1 MKIETN
7 IDDIEN
13 DIFLPNKT
21 PKRKHSSKLLSAI
34 KLNIKDILNHRRSS
48 SKPGISEDSITSMI
62 NSDSIRNL
70 QAVKTKIN
78 KTKKSKQIKSTIFN
92 ILSKDSDD
100 RNIQE
105 VLMVGDYLSKNYKYF
120 ADLKKN
126 DSQYTVD
133 KLAKISK
140 LEKFKPGDTIILYGD
155 IGDKFY
161 IVLEGSVEVYTPE
174 YIEKEMTPFEFLTI
188 LEKIKYLD
196 MLKYERLKTKNSGIN
211 FDNIDLN
218 KVDSNTNFMKNKI
231 NFILEIDD
239 KKGEYGQGYSF
250 GEIALIKKITRTAT
264 IKSSDNTICLS
275 ISKTEYNEAMKEI
288 ESKKLAKEIDAFKKT
303 YQFFDCINNERMI
316 SIFNSFSKIVLYKGD
331 YLYHQND
338 INDYLYLT
346 VRGNFEIYSHI
357 SYSWLNEY
365 YEYIED
371 SLGNIFYYMISNPN
385 LKYNELQEIIK
396 NIKLEAENSP
406 MKNLDNN
413 NIIHNKNKKD
423 NLLNIKNAE
432 EQINS
437 NNQIFR
443 IDLNKVNYKDIF
455 GLEDSFDFK
464 RKFYSIKCISE
475 SAEVKCIKVT
485 EFLKIIWNSKNLDY
499 MYLLKLITNKKN
511 ILKNKVINAVK
522 NLEKKILFDLD
533 IRYEKLINYNENIY
547 NKKGNTPNTIC
558 LKEKI
563 KNNYFS
569 NKKYNKKKE
578 KEINRVV
585 SAIKIKGY
593 KNSIQD
599 ILDKKINILT
609 LDKSYDEKRLLQ
621 SNYDINNNILNS
633 LLKNRRTNPHIFKF
647 TKSTFGSF
655 NSNVSKNDSFFS
667 SPITIIKKVKS
678 SIKEFSGL
686 SKANNE
692 DEEINHKN
700 MKKNINR
707 LYKTKN
713 FRDSMGLL
721 DKILKTPNS
730 ISYYSNNGNNLFMRP
745 ASSLFSVKRKGKKIF
760 NSTVFNKSPSMKS
773 YNFERPKTRLQI
785 KTKTHIFS
793 PNNNLKFI
801 NYSQNIKDKKPD
813 NIILGSKFERKRRDI
828 FNTLRKVTLI
838 KKSPENL
845 WKENNKISFDKN
857 ENILPNR
864 NIRVNLEYKHKTFIL
879 KKNRGFEFSKNYSHK
894 NLLKSKSIFSKESFF
909 SIPIKNI

>member
-1 MKIETN
+1 MKIENN

-34 KLNIKDILNHRRSS
+34 KLNIKDILNQRRSS
-48 SKPGISEDSITSMI
+48 SKPGISEDSIKSMI

-161 IVLEGSVEVYTPE
+161 IVLEGSVEVYIPE

-196 MLKYERLKTKNSGIN
+196 MLKYERLKAKNSGIN

-218 KVDSNTNFMKNKI
+218 KVDGGANFMKNKI

-331 YLYHQND
+331 YLYHQNE

-346 VRGNFEIYSHI
+346 VRGNFEIYSYI

-396 NIKLEAENSP
+396 NIKLEEENSP

-423 NLLNIKNAE
+423 NLLNIKNDE

-437 NNQIFR
+437 NNKIFR

-511 ILKNKVINAVK
+511 ILKNKVINTVK

-633 LLKNRRTNPHIFKF
+633 LLKNRRTNPHLFKF

-857 ENILPNR
+857 ENIFPTR

-879 KKNRGFEFSKNYSHK
+879 KKNRGFEFNKNYSHK

-909 SIPIKNI
+909 PIPIKNI

>member
-1 MKIETN
+1 MKIENN

-34 KLNIKDILNHRRSS
+34 KLNIKDILNQRRSS
-48 SKPGISEDSITSMI
+48 SKPGISEDSIKSMI

-161 IVLEGSVEVYTPE
+161 IVLEGSVEVYIPE

-331 YLYHQND
+331 YLYHQNE

-423 NLLNIKNAE
+423 NLLNIKNDE

-437 NNQIFR
+437 NNKIFR

-475 SAEVKCIKVT
+475 SAEVKCIKVN

-563 KNNYFS
+563 KNNYFG

-633 LLKNRRTNPHIFKF
+633 LLKNRRTNPHLFKF

-730 ISYYSNNGNNLFMRP
+730 ISYYSNSGNNLFVRP

-879 KKNRGFEFSKNYSHK
+879 KKNRGFEFNKNYSHK

-909 SIPIKNI
+909 PIPIKNI

>member
-1 MKIETN
+1 
-7 IDDIEN
+7 
-13 DIFLPNKT
+13 
-21 PKRKHSSKLLSAI
+21 
-34 KLNIKDILNHRRSS
+34 
-48 SKPGISEDSITSMI
+48 
-62 NSDSIRNL
+62 
-70 QAVKTKIN
+70 
-78 KTKKSKQIKSTIFN
+78 
-92 ILSKDSDD
+92 
-100 RNIQE
+100 
-105 VLMVGDYLSKNYKYF
+105 
-120 ADLKKN
+120 
-126 DSQYTVD
+126 
-133 KLAKISK
+133 
-140 LEKFKPGDTIILYGD
+140 
-155 IGDKFY
+155 
-161 IVLEGSVEVYTPE
+161 
-174 YIEKEMTPFEFLTI
+174 
-188 LEKIKYLD
+188 
-196 MLKYERLKTKNSGIN
+196 
-211 FDNIDLN
+211 
-218 KVDSNTNFMKNKI
+218 
-231 NFILEIDD
+231 
-239 KKGEYGQGYSF
+239 
-250 GEIALIKKITRTAT
+250 
-264 IKSSDNTICLS
+264 
-275 ISKTEYNEAMKEI
+275 
-288 ESKKLAKEIDAFKKT
+288 
-303 YQFFDCINNERMI
+303 
-316 SIFNSFSKIVLYKGD
+316 
-331 YLYHQND
+331 
-338 INDYLYLT
+338 
-346 VRGNFEIYSHI
+346 
-357 SYSWLNEY
+357 
-365 YEYIED
+365 
-371 SLGNIFYYMISNPN
+371 
-385 LKYNELQEIIK
+385 
-396 NIKLEAENSP
+396 
-406 MKNLDNN
+406 
-413 NIIHNKNKKD
+413 
-423 NLLNIKNAE
+423 
-432 EQINS
+432 
-437 NNQIFR
+437 
-443 IDLNKVNYKDIF
+443 
-455 GLEDSFDFK
+455 
-464 RKFYSIKCISE
+464 
-475 SAEVKCIKVT
+475 
-485 EFLKIIWNSKNLDY
+485 

-563 KNNYFS
+563 KNNYFG

-633 LLKNRRTNPHIFKF
+633 LLKNRRTNPHLFKF

-730 ISYYSNNGNNLFMRP
+730 ISYYSNSGNNLFVRP

-879 KKNRGFEFSKNYSHK
+879 KKNRGFEFNKNYSHK

-909 SIPIKNI
+909 PIPIKNI

>member
-13 DIFLPNKT
+13 DIFLLNKT

-34 KLNIKDILNHRRSS
+34 KLNIKDILNNRRSS
-48 SKPGISEDSITSMI
+48 SKPGISEDSIKSMI

-161 IVLEGSVEVYTPE
+161 IVLEGSVEVYIPE

-423 NLLNIKNAE
+423 NLLNIKNDE

-437 NNQIFR
+437 NNKIFR

-563 KNNYFS
+563 KNNYFG

-633 LLKNRRTNPHIFKF
+633 LLKNRRTNPHLFKF

-655 NSNVSKNDSFFS
+655 NSNISKNDSFFS

-730 ISYYSNNGNNLFMRP
+730 ISYYSNSGNNLFMRP

-857 ENILPNR
+857 ENIFPTR

-879 KKNRGFEFSKNYSHK
+879 KKNRGFEFNKNYSHK

-909 SIPIKNI
+909 PIPIKNI

>member
-1 MKIETN
+1 MKIENN

-48 SKPGISEDSITSMI
+48 SKPGISEDSIKSMI

-161 IVLEGSVEVYTPE
+161 IVLEGSVEVYIPE

-331 YLYHQND
+331 YLYHQNE
-338 INDYLYLT
+338 INDYLYIT

-423 NLLNIKNAE
+423 NLLNIKNDE

-437 NNQIFR
+437 NNKIFR

-563 KNNYFS
+563 KNNYFG

-633 LLKNRRTNPHIFKF
+633 LLKNRRTNPHLFKF

-678 SIKEFSGL
+678 SIKEFSVL

-730 ISYYSNNGNNLFMRP
+730 ISYYSNSGNNLFMRP
-745 ASSLFSVKRKGKKIF
+745 ASSLFSIKRKSKKIF
-760 NSTVFNKSPSMKS
+760 NSTVSKKSSSMKS
-773 YNFERPKTRLQI
+773 YNVERPKTRLQI

-801 NYSQNIKDKKPD
+801 NYSLNIKDKKPD
-813 NIILGSKFERKRRDI
+813 NIIRGSKFERKRGDI

-857 ENILPNR
+857 ENIFPTR

-879 KKNRGFEFSKNYSHK
+879 KKNRGFEFNKNYSHK

-909 SIPIKNI
+909 PIPIKNI

>member
-13 DIFLPNKT
+13 DIILPNET

-34 KLNIKDILNHRRSS
+34 KLNIKDILNQRRSS
-48 SKPGISEDSITSMI
+48 SKPGISEDSIKSMI

-161 IVLEGSVEVYTPE
+161 IVLEGSVEVYIPE

-331 YLYHQND
+331 YLYHQNE

-423 NLLNIKNAE
+423 NLLNIKNDE

-437 NNQIFR
+437 NNKIFR

-633 LLKNRRTNPHIFKF
+633 LLKNRRTNPHLFKF

-730 ISYYSNNGNNLFMRP
+730 ISYCSNNGNNLFMRP

-773 YNFERPKTRLQI
+773 YNFERPKARLQI

-879 KKNRGFEFSKNYSHK
+879 KKNRGFEFNKNYSHK

-909 SIPIKNI
+909 PIPIKNI

>member
-1 MKIETN
+1 MKIENN

-34 KLNIKDILNHRRSS
+34 KLNIKDILNNRRSS
-48 SKPGISEDSITSMI
+48 SKPGISEDSIKSMI

-161 IVLEGSVEVYTPE
+161 IVLEGSVEVYIPE

-413 NIIHNKNKKD
+413 NIIYNKNKKD
-423 NLLNIKNAE
+423 NLLNIKNDE

-437 NNQIFR
+437 NNKIFR

-633 LLKNRRTNPHIFKF
+633 LLKNRRTNPHLFKF
-647 TKSTFGSF
+647 TKGTFGSF

-730 ISYYSNNGNNLFMRP
+730 ISYYSNNGNNLFIRP
-745 ASSLFSVKRKGKKIF
+745 ASSLFSIKRKNKKIF

-838 KKSPENL
+838 KKSPENY

-879 KKNRGFEFSKNYSHK
+879 KKNRGFEFNKNYSHK

-909 SIPIKNI
+909 PIPIKNI

>member
-1 MKIETN
+1 MKIENN

-48 SKPGISEDSITSMI
+48 SKPGISEDSIKSMI

-161 IVLEGSVEVYTPE
+161 IVLEGSVEVYIPE

-423 NLLNIKNAE
+423 NLLNIKNDE

-437 NNQIFR
+437 NNKIFR

-563 KNNYFS
+563 KNNYFG

-633 LLKNRRTNPHIFKF
+633 LLKNRRTNPHLFKF

-760 NSTVFNKSPSMKS
+760 NSTVSNKSPSMKS

-879 KKNRGFEFSKNYSHK
+879 KKNRGFEFNKNYSHK

-909 SIPIKNI
+909 PIPIKNI

>member
-1 MKIETN
+1 MKIENN

-34 KLNIKDILNHRRSS
+34 KLNIKDILNQGRSS
-48 SKPGISEDSITSMI
+48 SKPGISEDSIKSMI

-161 IVLEGSVEVYTPE
+161 IVLEGSVEVYIPE

-423 NLLNIKNAE
+423 NLLNIKNDE

-437 NNQIFR
+437 NNKIFR

-621 SNYDINNNILNS
+621 NNYDINNNILNS
-633 LLKNRRTNPHIFKF
+633 LLKNRRTNPHLFKF

-730 ISYYSNNGNNLFMRP
+730 ISYYSNSGNNLFVRP

-838 KKSPENL
+838 KKSPENY

-857 ENILPNR
+857 ENIFPTR

-879 KKNRGFEFSKNYSHK
+879 KKNRGFEFNKNYSHK

-909 SIPIKNI
+909 PIPIKNI

>member
-48 SKPGISEDSITSMI
+48 SKPGISEDSIKSMI

-92 ILSKDSDD
+92 ILSKDSND

-161 IVLEGSVEVYTPE
+161 IVLEGSVEVYIPE

-331 YLYHQND
+331 YLYHQNE

-371 SLGNIFYYMISNPN
+371 SLGNIF
-385 LKYNELQEIIK
+385 
-396 NIKLEAENSP
+396 
-406 MKNLDNN
+406 
-413 NIIHNKNKKD
+413 
-423 NLLNIKNAE
+423 
-432 EQINS
+432 
-437 NNQIFR
+437 
-443 IDLNKVNYKDIF
+443 
-455 GLEDSFDFK
+455 
-464 RKFYSIKCISE
+464 
-475 SAEVKCIKVT
+475 
-485 EFLKIIWNSKNLDY
+485 
-499 MYLLKLITNKKN
+499 
-511 ILKNKVINAVK
+511 
-522 NLEKKILFDLD
+522 
-533 IRYEKLINYNENIY
+533 
-547 NKKGNTPNTIC
+547 
-558 LKEKI
+558 
-563 KNNYFS
+563 
-569 NKKYNKKKE
+569 
-578 KEINRVV
+578 
-585 SAIKIKGY
+585 
-593 KNSIQD
+593 
-599 ILDKKINILT
+599 
-609 LDKSYDEKRLLQ
+609 
-621 SNYDINNNILNS
+621 
-633 LLKNRRTNPHIFKF
+633 
-647 TKSTFGSF
+647 
-655 NSNVSKNDSFFS
+655 
-667 SPITIIKKVKS
+667 
-678 SIKEFSGL
+678 
-686 SKANNE
+686 
-692 DEEINHKN
+692 
-700 MKKNINR
+700 
-707 LYKTKN
+707 
-713 FRDSMGLL
+713 
-721 DKILKTPNS
+721 
-730 ISYYSNNGNNLFMRP
+730 
-745 ASSLFSVKRKGKKIF
+745 
-760 NSTVFNKSPSMKS
+760 
-773 YNFERPKTRLQI
+773 
-785 KTKTHIFS
+785 
-793 PNNNLKFI
+793 
-801 NYSQNIKDKKPD
+801 
-813 NIILGSKFERKRRDI
+813 
-828 FNTLRKVTLI
+828 
-838 KKSPENL
+838 
-845 WKENNKISFDKN
+845 
-857 ENILPNR
+857 
-864 NIRVNLEYKHKTFIL
+864 
-879 KKNRGFEFSKNYSHK
+879 
-894 NLLKSKSIFSKESFF
+894 
-909 SIPIKNI
+909 

>member
-1 MKIETN
+1 MKIENN

-48 SKPGISEDSITSMI
+48 SKPGISEDSIKSMI

-396 NIKLEAENSP
+396 NIKLEEENSP

-423 NLLNIKNAE
+423 NLLNIKNDE

-437 NNQIFR
+437 NNKIFR

-558 LKEKI
+558 LKGKI

-621 SNYDINNNILNS
+621 SNYDINNNILNN
-633 LLKNRRTNPHIFKF
+633 LLKNRRTNPHLFKF

-730 ISYYSNNGNNLFMRP
+730 ISYYSNNGNNLFIRP

-813 NIILGSKFERKRRDI
+813 NIIRGSKFERKRRDI

-879 KKNRGFEFSKNYSHK
+879 KKNRGFEFNKNYSHK

-909 SIPIKNI
+909 PIPIKNI

>member
-1 MKIETN
+1 MKIENN

-34 KLNIKDILNHRRSS
+34 KLNIKDILNNRRSS
-48 SKPGISEDSITSMI
+48 SKPGISEDSIKSMI

-161 IVLEGSVEVYTPE
+161 IVLEGSVEVYIPE

-413 NIIHNKNKKD
+413 NIIHNNNKKD
-423 NLLNIKNAE
+423 NLLNIKNDE

-437 NNQIFR
+437 NNKIFR

-633 LLKNRRTNPHIFKF
+633 LLKNRRTNPHLFKF

-793 PNNNLKFI
+793 PNNKLKFI

-879 KKNRGFEFSKNYSHK
+879 KKNRGFEFNKNYSHK
-894 NLLKSKSIFSKESFF
+894 NILKSKSIFSKESFF
-909 SIPIKNI
+909 PIPIKNI

>member
-34 KLNIKDILNHRRSS
+34 KLNIKDILNNRRSS
-48 SKPGISEDSITSMI
+48 SKPGISEDSIKSMI

-161 IVLEGSVEVYTPE
+161 IVLEGSVEVYIPE

-196 MLKYERLKTKNSGIN
+196 ILKYERLKTKNSGIN

-316 SIFNSFSKIVLYKGD
+316 GIFNSFSKIVLYKGD
-331 YLYHQND
+331 YLYHQNE

-365 YEYIED
+365 YEYIEG

-423 NLLNIKNAE
+423 NLLNIKNDE

-437 NNQIFR
+437 NNKIFR

-633 LLKNRRTNPHIFKF
+633 LLKNRRTNPHLFKF

-730 ISYYSNNGNNLFMRP
+730 ISYYSNSGNNLFMRP
-745 ASSLFSVKRKGKKIF
+745 ASSLFSIKRKSKKIF
-760 NSTVFNKSPSMKS
+760 NSTVSKKSSSMKS
-773 YNFERPKTRLQI
+773 YNVERPKTRLQI

-857 ENILPNR
+857 ENIFPTR

-879 KKNRGFEFSKNYSHK
+879 KKNRGFEFNKNYSHK

-909 SIPIKNI
+909 PIPIKKI

>member
-1 MKIETN
+1 MKFDNN

-13 DIFLPNKT
+13 DVFLPNKT

-48 SKPGISEDSITSMI
+48 SKPGISEDSIKSMI

-161 IVLEGSVEVYTPE
+161 IVLEGSVEVYIPE

-423 NLLNIKNAE
+423 NLLNIKNDE

-437 NNQIFR
+437 NNKIFR

-485 EFLKIIWNSKNLDY
+485 EFLKIIWNSKNL
-499 MYLLKLITNKKN
+499 
-511 ILKNKVINAVK
+511 
-522 NLEKKILFDLD
+522 EKKILFDLD

-563 KNNYFS
+563 KNNYFG

-633 LLKNRRTNPHIFKF
+633 LLKNRRTNPHLFKF

-730 ISYYSNNGNNLFMRP
+730 ISYYSNSGNNLFMRP
-745 ASSLFSVKRKGKKIF
+745 ASSLFSIKRKSKKIF
-760 NSTVFNKSPSMKS
+760 NSTVSKKSSSMKS
-773 YNFERPKTRLQI
+773 YNVERPKTRLQI

-879 KKNRGFEFSKNYSHK
+879 KKNRGFEFNKNYSHK

-909 SIPIKNI
+909 PIPIKNI

>member
-1 MKIETN
+1 MKIENN

-13 DIFLPNKT
+13 DVFLPNKT

-48 SKPGISEDSITSMI
+48 SKPGISEDSIKSMI

-161 IVLEGSVEVYTPE
+161 IVLEGSVEVYIPE

-423 NLLNIKNAE
+423 NLLNIKNDE

-437 NNQIFR
+437 NNKIFR

-475 SAEVKCIKVT
+475 SAEVKCIKVN

-563 KNNYFS
+563 KNNYFG

-593 KNSIQD
+593 KNSIQE

-633 LLKNRRTNPHIFKF
+633 LLKNRRTNPHLFKF

-730 ISYYSNNGNNLFMRP
+730 ISYYSNSGNNLFMRP
-745 ASSLFSVKRKGKKIF
+745 ASSLFSIKRKSKKIF

-879 KKNRGFEFSKNYSHK
+879 KKNRGFEFNKNYSHK

-909 SIPIKNI
+909 PIPIKNI

>member
-1 MKIETN
+1 MKIENN

-48 SKPGISEDSITSMI
+48 SKPGISEDSIKSMI

-161 IVLEGSVEVYTPE
+161 IVLEGSVEVYIPE

-250 GEIALIKKITRTAT
+250 GAIALIKKITRTAT

-316 SIFNSFSKIVLYKGD
+316 GIFNSFSKIVLYKGD

-423 NLLNIKNAE
+423 NLLNIKNDE

-437 NNQIFR
+437 NNKIFR

-485 EFLKIIWNSKNLDY
+485 EFLKIVWNSKNLDY

-633 LLKNRRTNPHIFKF
+633 LLKNRRTNPHLFKF

-730 ISYYSNNGNNLFMRP
+730 ISYYSNSGNNLFVRP

-879 KKNRGFEFSKNYSHK
+879 KKNRGFEFNKNYSHK

-909 SIPIKNI
+909 PIPIKNI

>member
-1 MKIETN
+1 MKIENN

-13 DIFLPNKT
+13 DVFLPNKT

-48 SKPGISEDSITSMI
+48 SKPGISEDSIKSMI

-161 IVLEGSVEVYTPE
+161 IVLEGSVEVYIPE

-331 YLYHQND
+331 YLYHQNE

-413 NIIHNKNKKD
+413 NIIHKNKKD
-423 NLLNIKNAE
+423 NLLNIKNDE

-437 NNQIFR
+437 NNKIFR

-633 LLKNRRTNPHIFKF
+633 LLKNRRTNPHLFKF

-730 ISYYSNNGNNLFMRP
+730 ISYYSNSGNNLFMRP

-879 KKNRGFEFSKNYSHK
+879 KKNRGFEFNKNYSHK

-909 SIPIKNI
+909 PIPIKNI

>member
-1 MKIETN
+1 MKFDNN

-13 DIFLPNKT
+13 DVFLPNKT

-34 KLNIKDILNHRRSS
+34 KLNIKDILNNRRSS
-48 SKPGISEDSITSMI
+48 SKPGISEDSIKSMI

-161 IVLEGSVEVYTPE
+161 IVLEGSVEVYIPE

-423 NLLNIKNAE
+423 NLLNIKNDE

-437 NNQIFR
+437 NNKIFR

-563 KNNYFS
+563 KNNYFG

-633 LLKNRRTNPHIFKF
+633 LLKNRRTNPHLFKF

-801 NYSQNIKDKKPD
+801 NYSQNINDKKPD
-813 NIILGSKFERKRRDI
+813 NMIRGSKFERKRRDI

-838 KKSPENL
+838 KKSPVNL

-879 KKNRGFEFSKNYSHK
+879 KKNRGFEFNKNYSHK

-909 SIPIKNI
+909 PIPIKNI

>member
-1 MKIETN
+1 MKIENN

-48 SKPGISEDSITSMI
+48 SKPGISEDSIKSMI

-161 IVLEGSVEVYTPE
+161 IVLEGSVEVYIPE

-303 YQFFDCINNERMI
+303 YQFLDCINNERMI

-423 NLLNIKNAE
+423 NLLNIKNDE

-437 NNQIFR
+437 NNKIFR

-563 KNNYFS
+563 KNNYFG

-593 KNSIQD
+593 KNSIQE

-633 LLKNRRTNPHIFKF
+633 LLKNRRTNPHLFKF

-678 SIKEFSGL
+678 NIKEFSGL

-730 ISYYSNNGNNLFMRP
+730 ISYYSNNGNNLFIRP

-879 KKNRGFEFSKNYSHK
+879 KKNRGFEFNKNYSHK

-909 SIPIKNI
+909 PIPIKNI

>member
-1 MKIETN
+1 MKIENN

-13 DIFLPNKT
+13 DVFLPNKT

-48 SKPGISEDSITSMI
+48 SKPGISEDSIKSMI

-161 IVLEGSVEVYTPE
+161 IVLEGSVEVYIPE

-423 NLLNIKNAE
+423 NLLNIKNDE

-437 NNQIFR
+437 NNKIFR

-563 KNNYFS
+563 KNNYFG

-633 LLKNRRTNPHIFKF
+633 LLKNRRTNPHLFKF

-730 ISYYSNNGNNLFMRP
+730 ISYYSNSGNNLFMRP
-745 ASSLFSVKRKGKKIF
+745 ASSLFSIKRKSKKIF

-838 KKSPENL
+838 KKSPENY
-845 WKENNKISFDKN
+845 WKENNKTSFDKN

-879 KKNRGFEFSKNYSHK
+879 KKNRGFEFNKNYSHK

-909 SIPIKNI
+909 PIPIKNI

>member
-1 MKIETN
+1 MKIENN

-48 SKPGISEDSITSMI
+48 SKPGISEDSIKSMI

-161 IVLEGSVEVYTPE
+161 IVLEGSVEVYIPE

-413 NIIHNKNKKD
+413 NIIHKNKKD
-423 NLLNIKNAE
+423 NLLNIKNDE

-437 NNQIFR
+437 NNKIFR

-563 KNNYFS
+563 KNNYFG

-633 LLKNRRTNPHIFKF
+633 LLKNRRTNPHLFKF

-857 ENILPNR
+857 ENIFPTR
-864 NIRVNLEYKHKTFIL
+864 NIRVNLEYRHKTFIL
-879 KKNRGFEFSKNYSHK
+879 KKNRGFEFNKNYSHK

-909 SIPIKNI
+909 PIPIKNI